1 MAKLYLYLSAISV
14 GFETF
19 PSNIGCTTPMSDV
32 SLAEESPAPVT
43 QARIS
48 EHWQWRIGL
57 ALLTLFTGWLYL
69 WRLATGARSEYYAA
83 IAVSMSKS
91 FSNFIFGSL
100 DPAGTVSLD
109 KIPGSYW
116 IPALFVK
123 VFGFST
129 WAVDAPN
136 ALAGIGVAIFIAM
149 AVRRYFGIYA
159 GLFAGALIATTPI
172 IAAVARS
179 NQPQTFF
186 LLALAISAD
195 RATAALKSGNRRS
208 LIWTGVWIGIA
219 FQTYMLEAW
228 AVWPALIVAWLVVA
242 PVAMK
247 ERIKTLLIAGVSS
260 LAVSLSWIII
270 VTMTPASSRPY
281 VGGTYHNSAWEMVF
295 GYNGLGRFS
304 ATQSLSSATDNPIF
318 RSFTPPFSGT
328 SGFARLFN
336 NQVAGQISWLIPTSV
351 IAILVLSF
359 ATFRK
364 PEYRFA
370 RGGFIFIALWFITF
384 YLMFAK
390 VAGMHQFYTTSLAI
404 PMAFLISGSMKFL
417 IERRELFFKIVLSL
431 LLLGSAIWMSM
442 VSGRYQ
448 GFYGWSPYVAFGLAA
463 IAIFFLFIV
472 RNGAMKSLLALA
484 IAGSLLTTPT
494 VWAADV
500 KNRANSI
507 NPTAGPNSEG
517 AGFGAPGGARP
528 AGVPGL
534 ALGNPP
540 TIGPRPNGNFDPRNF
555 RDPNHHDQF
564 PGGARGGFG
573 GAGGGF
579 GQSADKTLIAYLKL
593 HREGTKYL
601 LATFGGMS
609 AAPFI
614 TATGENVLPI
624 GGFDGQDPSPT
635 LERFKE
641 LIKSGDLKY
650 VLVGGMGSGN
660 NGNGANTSIIETW
673 VTANCQI
680 DSSAPSNSSIY
691 LCTPEVAVNN

>member
-32 SLAEESPAPVT
+32 SQAEESVAPAANP
-43 QARIS
+43 RITES
-48 EHWQWRIGL
+48 WKWRIGL

-69 WRLATGARSEYYAA
+69 WRLAAGARSEYYAA

-123 VFGFST
+123 IFGFST

-136 ALAGIGVAIFIAM
+136 ALAGIGAALFIAI

-186 LLALAISAD
+186 LLALAIAAD

-208 LIWTGVWIGIA
+208 LIWAGVWIGIA

-228 AVWPALIVAWLVVA
+228 AVWPALIVAWLVAA
-242 PVAMK
+242 PLAWK
-247 ERIKTLLIAGVSS
+247 ERIKSLLIAGITS
-260 LAVSLSWIII
+260 LAVSLTWIIV

-304 ATQSLSSATDNPIF
+304 ATQTLSSSTDNPIF

-328 SGFARLFN
+328 SGLARLFN
-336 NQVAGQISWLIPTSV
+336 NQVAGQISWLIPTSILAIV
-351 IAILVLSF
+351 ILSF
-359 ATFRK
+359 AMFRK
-364 PEYRFA
+364 PEYKFA

-404 PMAFLISGSMKFL
+404 PMAFLISGSIKFL
-417 IERRELFFKIVLSL
+417 FERRELFFKVILSL
-431 LLLGSAIWMSM
+431 LLLGSVIWMSL
-442 VSGRYQ
+442 VSGRYK
-448 GFYGWSPYVAFGLAA
+448 GFYTWSPYVAFGLAA
-463 IAIFFLFIV
+463 VAILFLFIS
-472 RNGAMKSLLALA
+472 RNAAMKSVLALA

-507 NPTAGPNSEG
+507 NPTAGPNAEG

-528 AGVPGL
+528 IGVPTFG
-534 ALGNPP
+534 LGNPP
-540 TIGPRPNGNFDPRNF
+540 ALGAPPSGNFDPRNF
-555 RDPNHHDQF
+555 RDPNRHDQF

-635 LERFKE
+635 LDKFKE

-650 VLVGGMGSGN
+650 VLVGGMGGN
-660 NGNGANTSIIETW
+660 NGNQANTSTIETW
-673 VTANCQI
+673 VTTHCQI
-680 DSSAPSNSSIY
+680 DSAAPSNSSIY
-691 LCTPEVAVNN
+691 LCTPEVATNN